1 MKKVH
6 FYVCLFS
13 FLSCFAACRK
23 TYGKKE
29 FKNFPS
35 GKYTGVFLFD
45 SMPQLNCTREFVAT
59 KTTQTYINRKW
70 NYVEFEL
77 LDFYKMEANP
87 IELKIAITASEG
99 NKTYYFND
107 GLKIEY
113 FCIIS
118 ENSLTFKRNY
128 AKVPYPFPLNSPTS
142 FTLTYT
148 P

>member
-1 MKKVH
+1 
-6 FYVCLFS
+6 
-13 FLSCFAACRK
+13 
-23 TYGKKE
+23 
-29 FKNFPS
+29 
-35 GKYTGVFLFD
+35 
-45 SMPQLNCTREFVAT
+45 MPQLNCTREFVAT